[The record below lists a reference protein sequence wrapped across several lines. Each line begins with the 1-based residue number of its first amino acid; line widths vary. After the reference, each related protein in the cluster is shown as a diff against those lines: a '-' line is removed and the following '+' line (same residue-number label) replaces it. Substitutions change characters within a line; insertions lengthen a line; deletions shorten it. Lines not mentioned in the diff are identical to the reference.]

1 MRVITLLT
9 DFGTSDNFVGIMKG
23 VILSIN
29 PGAVV
34 VDITH
39 QVPPQDVW
47 TAAYLLAT
55 AHRYFPPGT
64 IHVAVVDPGVGTGR
78 RAIVLETERAFF
90 VAPDNGL
97 LTPILKEEKIRRI
110 IALTERRYWLPEPSA
125 TFHGRDVFAPVA
137 AHLSRG
143 VPPEKMGSLIEDPVL
158 LEWPYPQKRPDGSIV
173 GHVLHIDRFGNII
186 TDIRREDLAGDVV
199 VEIADRRI
207 RGLRRTFA
215 EVEVGEPLAY
225 IGSTGRLEIAIRQG
239 NAAETFR
246 VCRGDELIVRG

>member
-1 MRVITLLT
+1 MITLLT